1 MSDSKNTKDDANLH
15 EYAVSQLKRA
25 IFSGKYKT
33 GEALPG
39 ETELAQQFGVSNS
52 DIKEGLGILQSKG
65 FVEVRKDEK
74 GGHFVREFYKWPF
87 MEDFPELVRY
97 RRVQVDDLATA
108 RLFLEPEVCRLTA
121 QKASPK
127 ALKEMQDLID
137 SYAHVKEREKL
148 DPMYAMFHRLVG
160 RACGNV
166 IYIIIMENIMDFTE
180 NFIRTVK
187 PVTTVIHNDNDHY
200 EILEAFRQRDSEK
213 AAEIGT
219 RHATDILREMK
230 KLENTYLELVR
241 SNILDPYL
249 EANKGEIIEE
259 NY

>member
-1 MSDSKNTKDDANLH
+1 
-15 EYAVSQLKRA
+15 
-25 IFSGKYKT
+25 
-33 GEALPG
+33 
-39 ETELAQQFGVSNS
+39 
-52 DIKEGLGILQSKG
+52 
-65 FVEVRKDEK
+65 
-74 GGHFVREFYKWPF
+74 
-87 MEDFPELVRY
+87 
-97 RRVQVDDLATA
+97 
-108 RLFLEPEVCRLTA
+108 
-121 QKASPK
+121 
-127 ALKEMQDLID
+127 
-137 SYAHVKEREKL
+137 
-148 DPMYAMFHRLVG
+148 
-160 RACGNV
+160 
-166 IYIIIMENIMDFTE
+166 MDFTE

-249 EANKGEIIEE
+249 ESNKGEVSED